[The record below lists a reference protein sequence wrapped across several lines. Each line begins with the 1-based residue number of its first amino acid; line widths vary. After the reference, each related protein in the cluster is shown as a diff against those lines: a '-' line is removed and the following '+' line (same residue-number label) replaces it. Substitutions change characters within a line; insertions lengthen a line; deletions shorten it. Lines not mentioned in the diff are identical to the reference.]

1 MGRLARIGTL
11 IGAVL
16 SVATQ
21 VQRWAKEHPE
31 EAAAAKV
38 RARRIVDDVSS
49 RQDLRGPRLLIA
61 ARRDAGLVR
70 GAIKNSPSDLDL
82 PALELLR
89 VDYVRLVNRIRM
101 ARRISDRPIREQ
113 QYDALDQD
121 LAEMRFRTLEV
132 FGHVQRQLPE
142 TD

>member
-38 RARRIVDDVSS
+38 RARRMVDDVSA
-49 RQDLRGPRLLIA
+49 RQDLRGPRLIIS

-70 GAIKNSPSDLDL
+70 SAIKNSPSDLDL

-101 ARRISDRPIREQ
+101 ARRISDRPIREK
-113 QYDALDQD
+113 QYDALDED